1 MKAPKI
7 RFKGF
12 EGDWEEKKIDNICN
26 RFDNL
31 RIPISAKNRI
41 PGSIPYYWANGIQD
55 YIDWYTHN
63 WEFLLIAEDWAND
76 LKDYPIQ
83 YVKWKIWVNNHAH
96 VLQWK
101 QELSNNIFLK
111 YAIKHTNIE
120 SLLVWWWRAKLNA
133 SVLMW
138 IDISL
143 PSLPEQEKIWAL
155 FEQLDSHISKNQ
167 QKLEKLKNM
176 KHSFLQKL
184 FPKAWTTVPEL
195 RFKGFEGAWKEKK
208 LGEICNKIK
217 EKNTNW
223 IFSETFTNSAE
234 FWIISQKDFFDHDIS
249 NIENLKWYYIVENN
263 DFVYNPRISN
273 FAPVWPINRNK
284 LRRTW
289 VMSPLYTILRFCWNN
304 FIFLEYLFKNS
315 VWHNYM
321 FLNWDSGARS
331 DRFSIKDDVFF
342 KMPLRIPSLPEQEK
356 IWALF
361 EQLDSHISKN
371 QQKLEKLK
379 NMKQSFLQKL
389 FPKDWSALPELRF
402 KGFEG
407 AWEER
412 KLGELFEERHE
423 VSTITEDYP
432 QLSFSI
438 AEWVIKPEDRKT
450 NKRDFLIIDKT
461 NKKYLKTEL
470 DDIIYNPSNIVF
482 WAIHRNWL
490 CKWVVS
496 PIYKIFST
504 QQDSIFM
511 DSLVTRKIFINET
524 KKFLEWTVTKLR
536 SLKPEAFLNIKVL
549 ISSEIKEQR
558 RIWQLFN
565 VIDKQIKLYEPQIQK
580 LQNLKQSLLEK
591 MFI

>member
-1 MKAPKI
+1 MKLPKI
-7 RFKGF
+7 RFKGRNSRTEKF
-12 EGDWEEKKIDNICN
+12 IKQIWKISTGKSNTQDQTEDWKYPFFIRSDIVVKSNKFLFNEEAVITIGDWNIWKVFHYINGKYDLHQRCYKISDFKDIFWKYFYYYFSTKFYKRAMSMTAKATVDSVRLEMISDMLI
-26 RFDNL
+26 RF
-31 RIPISAKNRI
+31 
-41 PGSIPYYWANGIQD
+41 
-55 YIDWYTHN
+55 
-63 WEFLLIAEDWAND
+63 
-76 LKDYPIQ
+76 
-83 YVKWKIWVNNHAH
+83 
-96 VLQWK
+96 
-101 QELSNNIFLK
+101 
-111 YAIKHTNIE
+111 
-120 SLLVWWWRAKLNA
+120 
-133 SVLMW
+133 
-138 IDISL
+138 
-143 PSLPEQEKIWAL
+143 PSLPEQEKIRSL
-155 FEQLDSHISKNQ
+155 FEQLDSQI
-167 QKLEKLKNM
+167 
-176 KHSFLQKL
+176 
-184 FPKAWTTVPEL
+184 T
-195 RFKGFEGAWKEKK
+195 
-208 LGEICNKIK
+208 
-217 EKNTNW
+217 
-223 IFSETFTNSAE
+223 
-234 FWIISQKDFFDHDIS
+234 
-249 NIENLKWYYIVENN
+249 
-263 DFVYNPRISN
+263 
-273 FAPVWPINRNK
+273 
-284 LRRTW
+284 
-289 VMSPLYTILRFCWNN
+289 
-304 FIFLEYLFKNS
+304 
-315 VWHNYM
+315 
-321 FLNWDSGARS
+321 
-331 DRFSIKDDVFF
+331 
-342 KMPLRIPSLPEQEK
+342 
-356 IWALF
+356 
-361 EQLDSHISKN
+361 KN

>member
-55 YIDWYTHN
+55 YVDWYTHN

-76 LKDYPIQ
+76 LKNYPIQ

-143 PSLPEQEKIWAL
+143 PSPPEQEKIWAL

-176 KHSFLQKL
+176 KHSFLQK
-184 FPKAWTTVPEL
+184 F
-195 RFKGFEGAWKEKK
+195 
-208 LGEICNKIK
+208 
-217 EKNTNW
+217 
-223 IFSETFTNSAE
+223 
-234 FWIISQKDFFDHDIS
+234 
-249 NIENLKWYYIVENN
+249 
-263 DFVYNPRISN
+263 
-273 FAPVWPINRNK
+273 
-284 LRRTW
+284 
-289 VMSPLYTILRFCWNN
+289 
-304 FIFLEYLFKNS
+304 
-315 VWHNYM
+315 
-321 FLNWDSGARS
+321 
-331 DRFSIKDDVFF
+331 
-342 KMPLRIPSLPEQEK
+342 
-356 IWALF
+356 
-361 EQLDSHISKN
+361 
-371 QQKLEKLK
+371 
-379 NMKQSFLQKL
+379 

-412 KLGELFEERHE
+412 KLGEIFEEYSEKNHMEFPVLTIMQWIGTMLRSE
-423 VSTITEDYP
+423 VGRNLQYNKNNVSNYKLVNKDDFIVH
-432 QLSFSI
+432 LRSF
-438 AEWVIKPEDRKT
+438 EWGLEK
-450 NKRDFLIIDKT
+450 
-461 NKKYLKTEL
+461 
-470 DDIIYNPSNIVF
+470 SNHTWI
-482 WAIHRNWL
+482 
-490 CKWVVS
+490 VS
-496 PIYKIFST
+496 PAYHILHWENINSVFYYVYFRS
-504 QQDSIFM
+504 FN
-511 DSLVTRKIFINET
+511 FINQ
-524 KKFLEWTVTKLR
+524 K
-536 SLKPEAFLNIKVL
+536 L
-549 ISSEIKEQR
+549 ISHVYWIRDWKSIDIPWMKTIKIPYTSFKEQEK
-558 RIWQLFN
+558 IGNFIQKIELQ
-565 VIDKQIKLYEPQIQK
+565 ITKQQEKLEK

>member
-155 FEQLDSHISKNQ
+155 FEQLDS
-167 QKLEKLKNM
+167 
-176 KHSFLQKL
+176 
-184 FPKAWTTVPEL
+184 
-195 RFKGFEGAWKEKK
+195 
-208 LGEICNKIK
+208 
-217 EKNTNW
+217 
-223 IFSETFTNSAE
+223 
-234 FWIISQKDFFDHDIS
+234 
-249 NIENLKWYYIVENN
+249 Y
-263 DFVYNPRISN
+263 
-273 FAPVWPINRNK
+273 
-284 LRRTW
+284 
-289 VMSPLYTILRFCWNN
+289 
-304 FIFLEYLFKNS
+304 
-315 VWHNYM
+315 
-321 FLNWDSGARS
+321 
-331 DRFSIKDDVFF
+331 
-342 KMPLRIPSLPEQEK
+342 
-356 IWALF
+356 
-361 EQLDSHISKN
+361 ISKN

-470 DDIIYNPSNIVF
+470 FIILQILYFEPFIETDYVNELYHQFIRFFQLNKILFLWIV
-482 WAIHRNWL
+482 
-490 CKWVVS
+490 
-496 PIYKIFST
+496 
-504 QQDSIFM
+504 
-511 DSLVTRKIFINET
+511 
-524 KKFLEWTVTKLR
+524 
-536 SLKPEAFLNIKVL
+536 
-549 ISSEIKEQR
+549 
-558 RIWQLFN
+558 
-565 VIDKQIKLYEPQIQK
+565 
-580 LQNLKQSLLEK
+580 
-591 MFI
+591 

>member
-1 MKAPKI
+1 MKVPKI

-12 EGDWEEKKIDNICN
+12 EGAWNIKNLWNNAKISTWTCVTDKETSDNYKYPVISGWKDIMWYYFEYNRKPNTITVARAWTAWFVQLIKTPFYLNDKCFSVISNSEIFNTNFLFFSLKNSEKNIM
-26 RFDNL
+26 NL
-31 RIPISAKNRI
+31 RSSTSVPTINTQHL
-41 PGSIPYYWANGIQD
+41 N
-55 YIDWYTHN
+55 
-63 WEFLLIAEDWAND
+63 
-76 LKDYPIQ
+76 
-83 YVKWKIWVNNHAH
+83 
-96 VLQWK
+96 
-101 QELSNNIFLK
+101 
-111 YAIKHTNIE
+111 
-120 SLLVWWWRAKLNA
+120 SLN
-133 SVLMW
+133 
-138 IDISL
+138 ISL
-143 PSLPEQEKIWAL
+143 PSLPEQEKIWSL
-155 FEQLDSHISKNQ
+155 FEQLDSQITKNQ
-167 QKLEKLKNM
+167 QKLEKLKNI
-176 KHSFLQKL
+176 KQSFLQKL
-184 FPKAWTTVPEL
+184 FPKAWATV
-195 RFKGFEGAWKEKK
+195 
-208 LGEICNKIK
+208 
-217 EKNTNW
+217 
-223 IFSETFTNSAE
+223 
-234 FWIISQKDFFDHDIS
+234 
-249 NIENLKWYYIVENN
+249 
-263 DFVYNPRISN
+263 
-273 FAPVWPINRNK
+273 
-284 LRRTW
+284 
-289 VMSPLYTILRFCWNN
+289 
-304 FIFLEYLFKNS
+304 
-315 VWHNYM
+315 
-321 FLNWDSGARS
+321 
-331 DRFSIKDDVFF
+331 
-342 KMPLRIPSLPEQEK
+342 
-356 IWALF
+356 
-361 EQLDSHISKN
+361 
-371 QQKLEKLK
+371 
-379 NMKQSFLQKL
+379 
-389 FPKDWSALPELRF
+389 PELRF

-412 KLGELFEERHE
+412 KLGEIFEERHE

>member
-1 MKAPKI
+1 MKLPKI
-7 RFKGF
+7 RFKGRNSRTEKF
-12 EGDWEEKKIDNICN
+12 IKQIWKISTGKSNTQDQTEDWKYPFFIRSDIVVKSNKFLFNEEAVITIGDWNIWKVFHYINGKYDLHQRCYKISDFKDIFWKYFYYYFSTKFYKRAMSMTAKATVDSVRLEMISDMLI
-26 RFDNL
+26 RF
-31 RIPISAKNRI
+31 
-41 PGSIPYYWANGIQD
+41 
-55 YIDWYTHN
+55 
-63 WEFLLIAEDWAND
+63 
-76 LKDYPIQ
+76 
-83 YVKWKIWVNNHAH
+83 
-96 VLQWK
+96 
-101 QELSNNIFLK
+101 
-111 YAIKHTNIE
+111 
-120 SLLVWWWRAKLNA
+120 
-133 SVLMW
+133 
-138 IDISL
+138 
-143 PSLPEQEKIWAL
+143 PSLPEQEKIRSL
-155 FEQLDSHISKNQ
+155 FEQLDSQI
-167 QKLEKLKNM
+167 
-176 KHSFLQKL
+176 
-184 FPKAWTTVPEL
+184 T
-195 RFKGFEGAWKEKK
+195 
-208 LGEICNKIK
+208 
-217 EKNTNW
+217 
-223 IFSETFTNSAE
+223 
-234 FWIISQKDFFDHDIS
+234 
-249 NIENLKWYYIVENN
+249 
-263 DFVYNPRISN
+263 
-273 FAPVWPINRNK
+273 
-284 LRRTW
+284 
-289 VMSPLYTILRFCWNN
+289 
-304 FIFLEYLFKNS
+304 
-315 VWHNYM
+315 
-321 FLNWDSGARS
+321 
-331 DRFSIKDDVFF
+331 
-342 KMPLRIPSLPEQEK
+342 
-356 IWALF
+356 
-361 EQLDSHISKN
+361 KN

-407 AWEER
+407 DWEER

>member
-143 PSLPEQEKIWAL
+143 
-155 FEQLDSHISKNQ
+155 
-167 QKLEKLKNM
+167 
-176 KHSFLQKL
+176 
-184 FPKAWTTVPEL
+184 
-195 RFKGFEGAWKEKK
+195 
-208 LGEICNKIK
+208 
-217 EKNTNW
+217 
-223 IFSETFTNSAE
+223 
-234 FWIISQKDFFDHDIS
+234 
-249 NIENLKWYYIVENN
+249 
-263 DFVYNPRISN
+263 
-273 FAPVWPINRNK
+273 
-284 LRRTW
+284 
-289 VMSPLYTILRFCWNN
+289 
-304 FIFLEYLFKNS
+304 
-315 VWHNYM
+315 
-321 FLNWDSGARS
+321 
-331 DRFSIKDDVFF
+331 
-342 KMPLRIPSLPEQEK
+342 PSLPEQEK

>member
-176 KHSFLQKL
+176 K
-184 FPKAWTTVPEL
+184 
-195 RFKGFEGAWKEKK
+195 
-208 LGEICNKIK
+208 
-217 EKNTNW
+217 
-223 IFSETFTNSAE
+223 
-234 FWIISQKDFFDHDIS
+234 
-249 NIENLKWYYIVENN
+249 
-263 DFVYNPRISN
+263 
-273 FAPVWPINRNK
+273 
-284 LRRTW
+284 
-289 VMSPLYTILRFCWNN
+289 
-304 FIFLEYLFKNS
+304 
-315 VWHNYM
+315 
-321 FLNWDSGARS
+321 
-331 DRFSIKDDVFF
+331 
-342 KMPLRIPSLPEQEK
+342 
-356 IWALF
+356 
-361 EQLDSHISKN
+361 
-371 QQKLEKLK
+371 
-379 NMKQSFLQKL
+379 QSFLQKL

-402 KGFEG
+402 KGFER

>member
-176 KHSFLQKL
+176 K
-184 FPKAWTTVPEL
+184 
-195 RFKGFEGAWKEKK
+195 
-208 LGEICNKIK
+208 
-217 EKNTNW
+217 
-223 IFSETFTNSAE
+223 
-234 FWIISQKDFFDHDIS
+234 
-249 NIENLKWYYIVENN
+249 
-263 DFVYNPRISN
+263 
-273 FAPVWPINRNK
+273 
-284 LRRTW
+284 
-289 VMSPLYTILRFCWNN
+289 
-304 FIFLEYLFKNS
+304 
-315 VWHNYM
+315 
-321 FLNWDSGARS
+321 
-331 DRFSIKDDVFF
+331 
-342 KMPLRIPSLPEQEK
+342 
-356 IWALF
+356 
-361 EQLDSHISKN
+361 
-371 QQKLEKLK
+371 
-379 NMKQSFLQKL
+379 QSFLQKL
-389 FPKDWSALPELRF
+389 FPKDWSTLPELRF